1 MACILLHLFKVKIL
15 FMAEEEP
22 LILFRLNTP
31 LEKGRSEEA
40 GSGEEK
46 VLTCNRQKQIRLL
59 VHYFFP
65 LAEGRLCRKKCLKT
79 LQLFQTGKMRVIFL
93 MKIEE
98 LGHRSCTMLK
108 RLESV

>member
-1 MACILLHLFKVKIL
+1 MLHLFKVKIL
-15 FMAEEEP
+15 FMAEEEL

-65 LAEGRLCRKKCLKT
+65 FAEGRLCRKKCLKT